1 MCGVIAC
8 LETFC
13 FSLRRPGDHSAVS
26 SRICVK
32 WRVWTEP
39 DFAIVE
45 RRGSTL
51 FYHSVGADQAF
62 FFSFFFSFFDLSPRG
77 SKGWCGYSCEV
88 VAVVAAVVAVVVVAA
103 VADTLGSK
111 SFVWPPYVG

>member
-26 SRICVK
+26 SRIGVK
-32 WRVWTEP
+32 GRVWTEP
-39 DFAIVE
+39 DFAFVE
-45 RRGSTL
+45 ERGSTL

-62 FFSFFFSFFDLSPRG
+62 FFSFFDLCPRG
-77 SKGWCGYSCEV
+77 SKGGCGYSCEV
-88 VAVVAAVVAVVVVAA
+88 VVVAAM
-103 VADTLGSK
+103 ADTRGSQ
-111 SFVWPPYVG
+111 SFVWPPYGG